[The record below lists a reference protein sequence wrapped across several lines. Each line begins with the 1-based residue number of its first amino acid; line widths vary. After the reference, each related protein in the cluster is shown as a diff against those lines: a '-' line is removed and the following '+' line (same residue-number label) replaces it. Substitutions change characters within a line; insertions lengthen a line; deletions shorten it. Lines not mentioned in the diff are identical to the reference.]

1 MGTAAQINPS
11 HWYRFAVTV
20 RPETGTYSV
29 RVFDMG
35 ATHPECGGAAGG
47 TFVAERKDIPFL
59 NEMGEEGIGAFYIH
73 SYGARGDWNVTGM
86 DAGNVLVDNIVVST
100 IPGSV
105 FTIR

>member
-1 MGTAAQINPS
+1 
-11 HWYRFAVTV
+11 
-20 RPETGTYSV
+20 
-29 RVFDMG
+29 
-35 ATHPECGGAAGG
+35 
-47 TFVAERKDIPFL
+47 
-59 NEMGEEGIGAFYIH
+59 MGEEGIGAFYIH